1 MAGEA
6 GGGEGHRGWGGDPW
20 PLHLLLPLRGLPR
33 QASRPAPAV
42 GPGDPQPDPVRL
54 AARLQEPPSSRRVLR
69 GPLPGFPPPAAPGLC
84 PLTTEPPGSA
94 PDSSRPTPPCPT
106 GGPPPC
112 ASPRAP
118 VGADPGDSPGP
129 PGLQGPRPEEGAGP
143 GRLLPLPPGQ
153 PRSAGDV
160 HRGRRTLGGRLPASP
175 RRLQGMRP
183 GGAGERA
190 QGAGGAGGRARSQQ
204 EAGQRRG
211 PAPTGHRRT
220 GPSALWVNPPP
231 HPGGTG
237 LPGSPWDRRAGALRA
252 GEEGAR
258 RATDKPLPAG
268 GGRTAPRP
276 GVGGLLLARPG
287 PWSPR
292 GSAQPPGGQ
301 ADAGGQ
307 RELSPNCWWPRSF
320 PITAN
325 DEFSYVKSFTSSQ
338 VMHLTS
344 SLDSKSL
351 NYLSLH

>member
-6 GGGEGHRGWGGDPW
+6 GGGEGRRGWGGDPW

-42 GPGDPQPDPVRL
+42 GPGDPQPDPLRL

-220 GPSALWVNPPP
+220 GPSALWVNPPHTRAVQASRALP
-231 HPGGTG
+231 GTG
-237 LPGSPWDRRAGALRA
+237 GRGRCGPVRKAPGEPLTSPF
-252 GEEGAR
+252 
-258 RATDKPLPAG
+258 LPAG
-268 GGRTAPRP
+268 DGQRPARASAASCSCGPARGAP
-276 GVGGLLLARPG
+276 AAAH
-287 PWSPR
+287 SPR
-292 GSAQPPGGQ
+292 GDRLTQGGSENYRQ
-301 ADAGGQ
+301 TAGG
-307 RELSPNCWWPRSF
+307 R
-320 PITAN
+320 
-325 DEFSYVKSFTSSQ
+325 V
-338 VMHLTS
+338 
-344 SLDSKSL
+344 
-351 NYLSLH
+351 LSLSQPTMSFHM